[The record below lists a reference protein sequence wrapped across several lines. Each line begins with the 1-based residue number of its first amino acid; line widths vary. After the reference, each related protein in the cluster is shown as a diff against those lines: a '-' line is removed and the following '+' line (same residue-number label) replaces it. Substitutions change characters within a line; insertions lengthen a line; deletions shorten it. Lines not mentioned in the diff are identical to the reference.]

1 MSTTLTEPGK
11 DAMLAEVRQR
21 THWQDRIGHAGML
34 LMGCFLLL
42 ALLAPLTMV
51 IMRCVEDRDGRFV
64 GLANFTSYF
73 RTPALWNSVG
83 HSLFIAVSVTAIT
96 IPLAFTFAYALTR
109 SCMPLKGLVRNIA
122 LIPLLAPTLLSAVSF
137 IYWFGNAGL
146 LRRWTA
152 GHSIYGAPGIIASL
166 VYAAMPH
173 VLMILI
179 TALSLTD
186 ARLYEAADAMGTS
199 RLRKFFTITLPGA
212 KYGLISATMVVFTIC
227 VNDFGVPIVIGG
239 SYNVLS
245 TDVYKL
251 IVGLQDFNTSAVVS
265 ILLLLPALLSF
276 ATDFFVRRKQRSL
289 LGARSVPYEPKRS
302 RGFDLAM
309 LAYCSVVCFLM
320 MAIVGI
326 SIYGSFVH
334 FWPYNLTLGLSHY
347 RMGLIGAGIIGA
359 YKNSLEMAALVAT
372 AGTMLVFGGAYLIEK
387 TRGMDWLRP
396 VINLCAVLPMGV
408 PGLVLGIGYIFFFN
422 HPANPLNFLYG
433 SLPLLAIVTIIH
445 YYSSSHLTAITAL
458 KQIDNEFEAV
468 SASLKVPFY
477 ATFFRVTVPV
487 CLPAIL
493 EISRYFFINGMT
505 TISAVAFLYSPGTQP
520 ASVAILNLDEAGQ
533 IGPAAAMATL
543 IVVTS
548 TLVCVL
554 YALVNRFLL
563 ARTQRWR
570 YTSRNR

>member
-1 MSTTLTEPGK
+1 MSTMATEAQTSVAQS
-11 DAMLAEVRQR
+11 DVRQR
-21 THWQDRIGHAGML
+21 THWQDRIAHAGML
-34 LMGCFLLL
+34 AIAAFLLL
-42 ALLAPLTMV
+42 SLLAPLTMV
-51 IMRCVEDRDGRFV
+51 VAKCIEDRDGRFV
-64 GLANFTSYF
+64 GVANFVTYF
-73 RTPALWNSVG
+73 QTPALWVSVG
-83 HSLFIAVSVTAIT
+83 HSLFVALSVTVLT

-109 SCMPLKGLVRNIA
+109 SCMPFKGLVRNVA

-146 LRRWTA
+146 LRRWMG
-152 GHSIYGAPGIIASL
+152 GHSIYGAPGIIVSL
-166 VYAAMPH
+166 VYASLPH

-199 RLRKFFTITLPGA
+199 RWRRFFTITLPGA

-265 ILLLLPALLSF
+265 LLLLVPALLSF

-289 LGARSVPYEPKRS
+289 LGARSVPYEPKPS
-302 RGFDLAM
+302 RGFDMAM
-309 LAYCSVVCFLM
+309 FAYCAAICLFM

-326 SIYGSFVH
+326 SIYGSFVK
-334 FWPYNLTLGLSHY
+334 FWPYNLSFSLGHY
-347 RMGLIGAGIIGA
+347 RMGLIGAGIIDA
-359 YKNSLEMAALVAT
+359 YQNSLKMAALVAT
-372 AGTMLVFGGAYLIEK
+372 AGTALVFCGAYLVEK
-387 TRGMDWLRP
+387 TRGMNWLRP

-422 HPANPLNFLYG
+422 HPGNPLNFLYG
-433 SLPLLAIVTIIH
+433 SLPLLAIVTIVH

-458 KQIDNEFEAV
+458 KQIDGEFEAV

-477 ATFFRVTVPV
+477 VTFFRVTVPV
-487 CLPAIL
+487 CLPSVL

-548 TLVCVL
+548 ALVCVL

-563 ARTQRWR
+563 VRTQRWR
-570 YTSRNR
+570 HVSRNR

>member
-1 MSTTLTEPGK
+1 MSTTLTEPK
-11 DAMLAEVRQR
+11 KTVVLPELRQR

-34 LMGCFLLL
+34 AIAAFLVLS
-42 ALLAPLTMV
+42 LLAPLTMV
-51 IMRCVEDRDGRFV
+51 VMKCVEDRDGRFV
-64 GLANFTSYF
+64 GLANFSAYF
-73 RTPALWNSVG
+73 RTPALWSSVG
-83 HSLFIAVSVTAIT
+83 HSLFVAVSVTAIA

-109 SCMPLKGLVRNIA
+109 SCMPFKGLVRNIA

-137 IYWFGNAGL
+137 IYWFGNAGM
-146 LRRWTA
+146 LRRWMI

-166 VYAAMPH
+166 VYASMPH

-251 IVGLQDFNTSAVVS
+251 IIGLQDFNTSAVVS
-265 ILLLLPALLSF
+265 ILLLVPALLSF

-302 RGFDLAM
+302 RGFDMAM
-309 LAYCSVVCFLM
+309 LAYCSVICLLM

-326 SIYGSFVH
+326 AIYGSFVR
-334 FWPYNLTLGLSHY
+334 FWPYNLSLGLSHY
-347 RMGLIGAGIIGA
+347 RMGLVGAGIIGA
-359 YKNSLEMAALVAT
+359 YKNSLQMAALVAT
-372 AGTMLVFGGAYLIEK
+372 AGTALVFGGAYLVEK

-396 VINLCAVLPMGV
+396 VINLSAVLPMGV

-433 SLPLLAIVTIIH
+433 SLPLLAIVTIVH

-458 KQIDNEFEAV
+458 KQIDSEFEAV

-477 ATFFRVTVPV
+477 VTFFRVTVPV
-487 CLPAIL
+487 CLPSVL

-543 IVVTS
+543 IVITS

-554 YALVNRFLL
+554 YALANRLL
-563 ARTQRWR
+563 IARTQRWR
-570 YTSRNR
+570 RTATGR

>member
-1 MSTTLTEPGK
+1 MSTTL
-11 DAMLAEVRQR
+11 AEAKKAVVLPELRQR

-34 LMGCFLLL
+34 LIAAFLVLS
-42 ALLAPLTMV
+42 LLAPLTMV
-51 IMRCVEDRDGRFV
+51 VMKCVEDRDGRFV
-64 GLANFTSYF
+64 GLANFSAYF
-73 RTPALWNSVG
+73 QTPALWNSVG
-83 HSLFIAVSVTAIT
+83 HSLFVAVSVTAIA

-109 SCMPLKGLVRNIA
+109 SCMPFKGLVRNIA

-146 LRRWTA
+146 LRRWMV

-166 VYAAMPH
+166 VYASLPH

-251 IVGLQDFNTSAVVS
+251 IIGLQDFNTSAVVS
-265 ILLLLPALLSF
+265 ILLLVPALLSF

-302 RGFDLAM
+302 RGFDMAM
-309 LAYCSVVCFLM
+309 LAYCSVICLLM

-326 SIYGSFVH
+326 AVYGSFVR
-334 FWPYNLTLGLSHY
+334 FWPYNLSLGLSHY
-347 RMGLIGAGIIGA
+347 RMGLVGAGIIGA
-359 YKNSLEMAALVAT
+359 YRNSLQMAALVAT
-372 AGTMLVFGGAYLIEK
+372 AGTALVFGGAYLVEK

-458 KQIDNEFEAV
+458 KQIDSEFEAV

-477 ATFFRVTVPV
+477 VTFFRVTVPV
-487 CLPAIL
+487 CLPSIL

-543 IVVTS
+543 IVITS

-554 YALVNRFLL
+554 YALANRLL
-563 ARTQRWR
+563 IARTQRWR
-570 YTSRNR
+570 RTATGR

>member
-1 MSTTLTEPGK
+1 
-11 DAMLAEVRQR
+11 
-21 THWQDRIGHAGML
+21 
-34 LMGCFLLL
+34 
-42 ALLAPLTMV
+42 MV
-51 IMRCVEDRDGRFV
+51 
-64 GLANFTSYF
+64 
-73 RTPALWNSVG
+73 
-83 HSLFIAVSVTAIT
+83 
-96 IPLAFTFAYALTR
+96 
-109 SCMPLKGLVRNIA
+109 
-122 LIPLLAPTLLSAVSF
+122 
-137 IYWFGNAGL
+137 
-146 LRRWTA
+146 

-166 VYAAMPH
+166 VYASLPH

-251 IVGLQDFNTSAVVS
+251 IIGLQDFNTSAVVS
-265 ILLLLPALLSF
+265 ILLLVPALLSF

-302 RGFDLAM
+302 RGFDMAM
-309 LAYCSVVCFLM
+309 LAYCSVICLLM

-326 SIYGSFVH
+326 AVYGSFVR
-334 FWPYNLTLGLSHY
+334 FWPYNLSLGLSHY
-347 RMGLIGAGIIGA
+347 RMGLVGAGIIGA
-359 YKNSLEMAALVAT
+359 YRNSLQMAALVAT
-372 AGTMLVFGGAYLIEK
+372 AGTALVFGGAYLVEK

-458 KQIDNEFEAV
+458 KQIDSEFEAV

-477 ATFFRVTVPV
+477 VTFFRVTVPV
-487 CLPAIL
+487 CLPSIL

-543 IVVTS
+543 IVITS

-554 YALVNRFLL
+554 YALANRLL
-563 ARTQRWR
+563 IARTQRWR
-570 YTSRNR
+570 RTATGR

>member
-1 MSTTLTEPGK
+1 MSATLTETKKTVVLPE
-11 DAMLAEVRQR
+11 LRHR
-21 THWQDRIGHAGML
+21 THWQDRIGHAGMVL
-34 LMGCFLLL
+34 IAAFLVLS
-42 ALLAPLTMV
+42 LLAPLTMV
-51 IMRCVEDRDGRFV
+51 VMKCVEDRDGRFV
-64 GLANFTSYF
+64 GLANFSAYF
-73 RTPALWNSVG
+73 QTPALWSSVG
-83 HSLFIAVSVTAIT
+83 HSLFVAVSVTAIT

-109 SCMPLKGLVRNIA
+109 SCMPFKGLVRNIA

-137 IYWFGNAGL
+137 IYWFGNAGM
-146 LRRWTA
+146 LRRWMV

-166 VYAAMPH
+166 VYASLPH

-251 IVGLQDFNTSAVVS
+251 IIGLQDFNTSAVVS
-265 ILLLLPALLSF
+265 ILLLVPALLSF

-302 RGFDLAM
+302 RGFDMAM
-309 LAYCSVVCFLM
+309 LAYCSVICLLM

-326 SIYGSFVH
+326 AVYGSFVR
-334 FWPYNLTLGLSHY
+334 FWPYNLSLGLSHY
-347 RMGLIGAGIIGA
+347 RMGLVGAGIIGA
-359 YKNSLEMAALVAT
+359 YRNSLQMAALVAT
-372 AGTMLVFGGAYLIEK
+372 GGTALVFGGAYLVEK

-458 KQIDNEFEAV
+458 KQIDSEFEAV

-477 ATFFRVTVPV
+477 VTFFRVTVPV
-487 CLPAIL
+487 CLPSIL

-543 IVVTS
+543 IVITS

-554 YALVNRFLL
+554 YALANRLL
-563 ARTQRWR
+563 IARTQRWR
-570 YTSRNR
+570 RTATGR